1 MCALC
6 GVLGGKGH
14 WSDSAS
20 APAAFAGR
28 TKPQTRIRER
38 QERVRLLNT
47 VLKYHG
53 VVAKDWS
60 GNAYL
65 LTSRTGRTA
74 IVDTVAEIW
83 PAAERL
89 SGRICDPLDDGYL
102 GGLASGR
109 EASTA
114 AK

>member
-6 GVLGGKGH
+6 GVLGGRGH

-20 APAAFAGR
+20 APAVFASR
-28 TKPQTRIRER
+28 NEPQTRLRER
-38 QERVRLLNT
+38 QARVRILNS

-65 LTSRTGRTA
+65 LTGSTGRTA

-83 PAAERL
+83 PAVERI
-89 SGRICDPLDDGYL
+89 SGRNCDPLDEQYL
-102 GGLASGR
+102 SALAN
-109 EASTA
+109 
-114 AK
+114 AKA

>member
-6 GVLGGKGH
+6 GILGGKGH

-28 TKPQTRIRER
+28 AEPLTRLRER
-38 QERVRLLNT
+38 QTRVRILNA
-47 VLKYHG
+47 VLKQQG

-74 IVDTVAEIW
+74 IVDTVADVW
-83 PAAERL
+83 AAAERI
-89 SGRICDPLDDGYL
+89 SGRACDPLDERYL
-102 GGLASGR
+102 GELADTK
-109 EASTA
+109 A
-114 AK
+114 

>member
-14 WSDSAS
+14 WSDSTS

-28 TKPQTRIRER
+28 HEPQTRLRER
-38 QERVRLLNT
+38 QDRVRILNF

-53 VVAKDWS
+53 VIAKDWS
-60 GNAYL
+60 GNTYL

-83 PAAERL
+83 PAVERI
-89 SGRICDPLDDGYL
+89 SGRICDPLDERYL
-102 GGLASGR
+102 SALAG
-109 EASTA
+109 
-114 AK
+114 AKAKNSAP